1 VKDAAYRK
9 VRGVFLCLEYQHIQ
23 LIPLLMTHRYRGQAP
38 SHSFD
43 RARRPYTF
51 SCTTV

>member
-43 RARRPYTF
+43 CARRTYTF
-51 SCTTV
+51 SCATV